1 MEYGPVDVVVLAIGE
16 PHFDGSILA
25 ELEGAVEMGAIRVL
39 DAMVLIKGDDD
50 VVMSMDMEDL
60 PDEEKTKLGFI
71 ETGTRGLFDAQD
83 SATLAEG
90 LAPGSAIVALAIE
103 NKWAVGLANAIVES
117 GAELALTTRV
127 PVLVVNERLAAI
139 AAGAQ

>member
-1 MEYGPVDVVVLAIGE
+1 MEYGPVDVLVLAIGE
-16 PHFDGSILA
+16 PHFDGSILG
-25 ELEGAVEMGAIRVL
+25 ELHTAVSAGIIRVL
-39 DAMVLIKGDDD
+39 DAMVLIKDDD
-50 VVMSMDMEDL
+50 GGVIGVDL
-60 PDEEKTKLGFI
+60 EELSDEEKGRLGFI
-71 ETGTRGLFDAQD
+71 ETGTRGLFDAED

-90 LAPGSAIVALAIE
+90 LAPGSAVVAMAIE
-103 NKWAVGLANAIVES
+103 NKWAVGLANAVVAS